1 MTNENGV
8 KVLTDMVADFVAH
21 IGKKL
26 PDDVVAK
33 LEELGSQET
42 AALPKALYET
52 MTKNQKLAV
61 ELNRPSC
68 QDTGV
73 LQFWLKCGTNFPYI
87 NELEGLLKEAVVQA
101 TFAAPLRHNSVETFD
116 EYNTKK
122 NVGKGT
128 PDLWW
133 DIVPNS
139 DKCEIYAY
147 MAGGGCTLPGKA
159 MVLMPGAG
167 YEGITDF
174 VLDQMTSYGLN
185 ACPPLLVGVGVGTS
199 IETAAL
205 NSKKALM
212 RPIGSHNENANAAK
226 MEKLLE
232 DGINA
237 IGLGPQGMG
246 GKYSVMGVNIE
257 NTARHPST
265 IGVAVNVGCWS
276 HRRGHIVFDK
286 DLNYTITTHSGG
298 GIIMVE
304 RINGKTILTTPISAE
319 DLKGIKIGDIV
330 YLNGSMTTCRDV
342 AHRRLVEEGRELPV
356 DVRNNAIFHA
366 GPIIRPLENDKFEM
380 VSVGPTTSM
389 RMEKFEYEFVKE
401 TGVRVIIGKGGMK
414 ENTERACKEF
424 GAIHC
429 VFPAGNAV
437 VAATEVEEIVR
448 AEWRDLGMPETL
460 WNCRVKEFGP
470 LIVSIDAEGNNW
482 FEQQKVEF
490 NKKKDAATEEIC
502 KQVGFIK

>member
-1 MTNENGV
+1 MTKENGV

-26 PDDVVAK
+26 PDDVVKK

-42 AALPKALYET
+42 AALPKVLYET
-52 MTKNQKLAV
+52 MTKNQGLAV

-87 NELEGLLKEAVVQA
+87 NELEALLKDAVVQA

-128 PDLWW
+128 PTVWW

-159 MVLMPGAG
+159 MVLMPGEG
-167 YEGITDF
+167 YEGVTKF
-174 VLDQMTSYGLN
+174 VLDVMTSYGIN
-185 ACPPLLVGVGVGTS
+185 ACPPLLVGVGVATS
-199 IETAAL
+199 VETAAL
-205 NSKKALM
+205 LSKKALM
-212 RPIGSHNENANAAK
+212 RPIGSHNDNERAAK
-226 MEKLLE
+226 MERLLE

-276 HRRGHIVFDK
+276 HRRGHIIFDK
-286 DLNYTITTHSGG
+286 DLNYTITTHSG
-298 GIIMVE
+298 VE
-304 RINGKTILTTPISAE
+304 L
-319 DLKGIKIGDIV
+319 
-330 YLNGSMTTCRDV
+330 
-342 AHRRLVEEGRELPV
+342 
-356 DVRNNAIFHA
+356 
-366 GPIIRPLENDKFEM
+366 
-380 VSVGPTTSM
+380 
-389 RMEKFEYEFVKE
+389 
-401 TGVRVIIGKGGMK
+401 
-414 ENTERACKEF
+414 
-424 GAIHC
+424 
-429 VFPAGNAV
+429 
-437 VAATEVEEIVR
+437 
-448 AEWRDLGMPETL
+448 
-460 WNCRVKEFGP
+460 
-470 LIVSIDAEGNNW
+470 
-482 FEQQKVEF
+482 
-490 NKKKDAATEEIC
+490 
-502 KQVGFIK
+502 